1 MRTRIV
7 LAMLLASVLS
17 GCVVRVAEQNLIR
30 PRAGEL
36 VSAGTLDEGRW
47 VATPISV
54 KAADG
59 TTLQGAHFS
68 KSGSVAAVLY
78 FGGNGF
84 VLSKHAEFVLSAYRD
99 IPVDLIVLDHRG
111 YGANQGAT
119 SLEALFEDGVQIYD
133 QVRAANPDIPLLVH
147 GHSIGSFIAG
157 RVASERQ
164 LDGLILESSATTTE
178 EWVRRMAGW
187 KRFLV
192 RIRIDQQLQGQGNL
206 TVVGRLDE
214 PVLFVA
220 GEQDEVTD
228 PEMAEEL
235 FAAASVPAANKRLIV
250 VAGADHMQASH
261 SKQFLDGV
269 RWLLARVQKG
279 RRPTE

>member
-7 LAMLLASVLS
+7 LVLLLASVLS

-54 KAADG
+54 RGADG

-99 IPVDLIVLDHRG
+99 TPVDLIMLDHRG

-133 QVRAANPDIPLLVH
+133 HVRAANPGIPLLVH

-157 RVASERQ
+157 RIASERQ
-164 LDGLILESSATTTE
+164 LDGLILESTATTTE

-192 RIRIDQQLQGQGNL
+192 RIRIDQHLQGQGNL

-214 PVLFVA
+214 PVLFLV
-220 GEQDEVTD
+220 GEKDEVTD

-235 FAAASVPAANKRLIV
+235 FAAASVPAADKRLIV
-250 VAGADHMQASH
+250 VPGADHMRASH
-261 SKQFLDGV
+261 SKQFADGV
-269 RWLLARVQKG
+269 RWLLARVQKNQAID
-279 RRPTE
+279 